1 MNEENNGIL
10 KVSDEVIAVTAGMAA
25 AGVEGV
31 ASLVGGMT
39 DNITKNILRMNVT
52 KGVRVSHGENHD
64 MLIID
69 IFVNVYYGFRIPDV
83 AWEIQEKVKKEM
95 LEMTGEKTNA
105 VNIHVQGV
113 EFQQMMAEDKGED
126 N

>member
-1 MNEENNGIL
+1 MNEENNGIV
-10 KVSDEVIAVTAGMAA
+10 KVADEVIAVTAGMAA

-52 KGVRVSHGENHD
+52 KGVKVSRGENHD
-64 MLIID
+64 TLIID

-83 AWEIQEKVKKEM
+83 AWEIQEKVKKEI

-113 EFQQMMAEDKGED
+113 EFQEMMAEDKGED